1 MPSKRCFVIS
11 PIGKEGSDERQH
23 ANDVLDLIIKPAVLQ
38 CEIQAFRADQL
49 HEPGKITHQMF
60 REILQADFCIALLT
74 GLNPNVFYELAIAQ
88 AANKPVIVLME
99 KNGEELPFDIKDLR
113 CMYYDLEPRAI
124 RERTS
129 EKVLIQF
136 IQNLKEKDW
145 KAEPL
150 LSHMPNEWEWGALP
164 QSYAFDQIISEI
176 SDTVTR
182 LEKNDGAL
190 VRFYQEKGD
199 GQRLFDGL
207 YSSVLYASRA
217 VITGSIHALYYGN
230 LMEWNVPQ
238 HQLRVR
244 YFAGPYND
252 EIITRSFP
260 IEGPGQGLASEA
272 WKTGEIQVMN
282 TMDSELK
289 VKGESRLKAMM
300 SIPIGSASNTNSGKQ
315 SSTIALLNI
324 DAGREHAFQQVT
336 NETSNPIHDRIK
348 KLVLV
353 VSRINHLYRQHM
365 EPSKNG

>member
-1 MPSKRCFVIS
+1 MSAKRCFVIS
-11 PIGKEGSDERQH
+11 PIGKEGSDERKH

-38 CEIQAFRADQL
+38 CDIQAFRADQL

-88 AANKPVIVLME
+88 ATNKPVIVLME
-99 KNGEELPFDIKDLR
+99 KNSADLPFDIKDLR
-113 CMYYDLEPRAI
+113 CLYYDLEPRAI

-129 EKVLIQF
+129 EKALIQF
-136 IQNLKEKDW
+136 IQNLKQKDW

-150 LSHMPNEWEWGALP
+150 FSHMSGEFEWGELP
-164 QSYAFDQIISEI
+164 QTYSFDQIISEI
-176 SDTVTR
+176 SDTVKR
-182 LEKNDGAL
+182 LEENDEVL

-207 YSSVLYASRA
+207 YSSVLYASRS
-217 VITGSIHALYYGN
+217 VMTGTIHALYYGN
-230 LMEWNVPQ
+230 LMEWNASQ
-238 HQLRVR
+238 QQLRVR

-260 IEGPGQGLASEA
+260 IEGPSQGVASAA

-289 VKGESRLKAMM
+289 EKGESRLKAMM
-300 SIPIGSASNTNSGKQ
+300 SVPIGSASNTNSRKQ
-315 SSTIALLNI
+315 SRTIAVLNI
-324 DAGREHAFQQVT
+324 DAGRENVFQHVT
-336 NETSNPIHDRIK
+336 NEISNSIRDRISQ
-348 KLVLV
+348 LVTMI
-353 VSRINHLYRQHM
+353 SRINHLYRQHM
-365 EPSKNG
+365 EPSENG